1 MFDER
6 CIKRSQYSQCLK
18 NTCSRHFRKRHNSH
32 RKWVALL
39 IVFQLLPH
47 NNLLVFSIFAY
58 GQLHFSIAYGQL
70 HLIDTRKSVFYF
82 LFKPIFLFSLVW
94 DYFYSHYFYVSY
106 ERVLSFICFKLAVPS
121 YFWESMS
128 NFTALP
134 DIVGVS
140 FTCTWKCLTQLVM
153 QGPSWL
159 GFCILHKKSNQNSST
174 VFKKFD
180 LDNDQHGD
188 FCLCASSFSIKCKY
202 STLISGWHQPIKWCP
217 QGAVQVA
224 PSHTHVFESKGNQ
237 HMQCTMIY
245 RCWEDSIYIS
255 VIFKWT

>member
-1 MFDER
+1 MR
-6 CIKRSQYSQCLK
+6 GASNVVSIVNVWKIP
-18 NTCSRHFRKRHNSH
+18 
-32 RKWVALL
+32 VADTLEKGIVHTGNGWPSLSSSSFFPTTIYWFSLL
-39 IVFQLLPH
+39 T
-47 NNLLVFSIFAY
+47 
-58 GQLHFSIAYGQL
+58 IAYGQL

-174 VFKKFD
+174 VFKKLD

-224 PSHTHVFESKGNQ
+224 PSHTRFRKQ
-237 HMQCTMIY
+237 
-245 RCWEDSIYIS
+245 R
-255 VIFKWT
+255 